1 MDIPLSPPPSHS
13 LTHSP
18 THSQQ
23 QQKEAKAQQ
32 QAVRTQLQAKRQV
45 AARAR
50 RYFTEYELRL
60 KAKLQRSRTREEQ
73 VRHILTDYISSSCFT
88 LRSADFVKHKKLR
101 TILRLGTQKS
111 YNSCPLTS
119 CGSMSSYFQCRPL
132 VLHQIFRKVLEEGLD
147 IVRERERE
155 LGRFAREK
163 KDRRREQQRQRLEA
177 LEQVSLSLH
186 TAASL

>member
-1 MDIPLSPPPSHS
+1 
-13 LTHSP
+13 
-18 THSQQ
+18 
-23 QQKEAKAQQ
+23 
-32 QAVRTQLQAKRQV
+32 
-45 AARAR
+45 
-50 RYFTEYELRL
+50 
-60 KAKLQRSRTREEQ
+60 
-73 VRHILTDYISSSCFT
+73 
-88 LRSADFVKHKKLR
+88 
-101 TILRLGTQKS
+101 
-111 YNSCPLTS
+111 
-119 CGSMSSYFQCRPL
+119 MSSYFQCRPL